1 MSANDPS
8 LKKEQWRVWRREGGK
23 KGLKSSL
30 YNLQEESDHILH
42 MASGL
47 KSHQEVALLRAY
59 SRFPKVFSTQL
70 PLTKGHF
77 AHFVLGP

>member
-8 LKKEQWRVWRREGGK
+8 LKKEQWRVWRRERGK

>member
-1 MSANDPS
+1 M
-8 LKKEQWRVWRREGGK
+8 EGLEKGRGK

>member
-8 LKKEQWRVWRREGGK
+8 LKKEQWRVWRRERGK

-47 KSHQEVALLRAY
+47 KSYQEVALLRAY

-77 AHFVLGP
+77 AHFVLGL